1 MNAGDDRMDL
11 LTFLRNLAD
20 YLAAGVQFEGNE
32 IENSLNAVIENI
44 ASIRTEY
51 QKPSPPGTETIRE
64 FMLEALDLFESSIGE
79 FFNFFGDGDV
89 EHLRMGVMNA
99 EEANDIL
106 SSIEYIIEQN
116 KQWLSEFVAG

>member
-1 MNAGDDRMDL
+1 MSLGEDRMDL

-20 YLAAGVQFEGNE
+20 YLAAGVQFEGSE
-32 IENSLNAVIENI
+32 IENSLRAVIENVE
-44 ASIRTEY
+44 SIRAEY
-51 QKPSPPGTETIRE
+51 QNPSPPGTETIRE
-64 FMLEALDLFESSIGE
+64 FMLEALDLFENAIGE
-79 FFNFFGDGDV
+79 FFNFFEDGDV
-89 EHLRMGVMNA
+89 EHLRIGVMNA

>member
-1 MNAGDDRMDL
+1 MTSGDDRMDL

-32 IENSLNAVIENI
+32 IENSLNAVIENV
-44 ASIRTEY
+44 ATIRAEY

-79 FFNFFGDGDV
+79 FFSFFEDQDV

>member
-1 MNAGDDRMDL
+1 MSLGEDRMDL

-32 IENSLNAVIENI
+32 IENSLRAVTENVE
-44 ASIRTEY
+44 SIRAEY
-51 QKPSPPGTETIRE
+51 QNPSPPGTETIRE
-64 FMLEALDLFESSIGE
+64 FMLEALDLFENAIGE
-79 FFNFFGDGDV
+79 FFNFFEDGDV
-89 EHLRMGVMNA
+89 EHLRIGVMNA

>member
-1 MNAGDDRMDL
+1 MTFGDDRMDL

-20 YLAAGVQFEGNE
+20 YLAAGVKFEGSE
-32 IENSLNAVIENI
+32 IENSLHAVIENVL
-44 ASIRTEY
+44 SIRAEY
-51 QKPSPPGTETIRE
+51 QNPSPPGTETIRE
-64 FMLEALDLFESSIGE
+64 FMLEALDLFESAIGE
-79 FFNFFGDGDV
+79 FFTFFEDGDV
-89 EHLRMGVMNA
+89 EHLRIGVMNA

>member
-1 MNAGDDRMDL
+1 MNSGDERMDL

-20 YLAAGVQFEGNE
+20 YLAAGVQFEGAE
-32 IENSLNAVIENI
+32 IENSLKAVIENI
-44 ASIRTEY
+44 SSIRVEY

-64 FMLEALDLFESSIGE
+64 FMLEALDLVENSIGE
-79 FFNFFGDGDV
+79 FFNFFEDGDV